1 MWARERGVSVRE
13 LQEST
18 DADEFAEWLAYQE
31 LNPASEERADFRAA
45 IVAAVVANLFKG
57 KKDKMISPIDFMPY
71 TERPKV
77 SAKDQALQV
86 EQKILAWS
94 KMIQAKQAKR
104 KAIRGQA

>member
-1 MWARERGVSVRE
+1 MWARERGMSVHE
-13 LQEST
+13 LQETS

-45 IVAAVVANLFKG
+45 IVAAVIANLFKG

-71 TERPKV
+71 TERPQI
-77 SAKDQALQV
+77 SAKDQARQV
-86 EQKILAWS
+86 EDKILAWTR
-94 KMIQAKQAKR
+94 MMQAKQAKR